1 MTHHSQRL
9 WHPFADMAKV
19 PGNELVL
26 VRGDGAWLEDDA
38 GMRYLD
44 ATASL
49 WYCNVGHGRTELAEV
64 AAAQMRELPAYST
77 FGHYANRPALELAER
92 LTDIAPIEDAVAFLT
107 TGGSD
112 AVETAGKM
120 TRRYWQLRGEP
131 QRTVLVARS
140 EAYHGMNA
148 YGTSLAGIAPNAA
161 GWGTLI
167 PDVVHIPHDDPAALD
182 RVLADQGD
190 RIAAFIGEPVIGAG
204 GVIPPAD
211 GYWERI
217 QDACA
222 RAGILL
228 IADEVITGYGRTGP
242 WFGSERYGIRPDL
255 VTSAKGLTSGY
266 LPLGAVLAGPRV
278 RDALWAEDA
287 GMFRHGYTYS
297 GHAAAC
303 AVAIANL
310 DIIEREGLRDRVRA
324 LEPVL
329 ARVLGE
335 LEREPLVEATR
346 TAGLL
351 GAVQIDADARAAQ
364 PGLVDGIVGELQA
377 DGVLLRGLVGHSLQ
391 ISPPFV
397 ISEDELEL
405 LGEKIAGAL
414 ARVGVGAAA

>member
-1 MTHHSQRL
+1 MTQHPQRL
-9 WHPFADMAKV
+9 WHPFADMAQV
-19 PGNELVL
+19 PGRELVL
-26 VRGDGAWLEDDA
+26 VRGDGAWLEDD
-38 GMRYLD
+38 GGNRYLD

-92 LTDIAPIEDAVAFLT
+92 LASIAPMDDAAVFLT

-120 TRRYWQLRGEP
+120 ARRYWQLRGEP

-148 YGTSLAGIAPNAA
+148 YGTSLAGIATNAA

-167 PDVVHIPHDDPAALD
+167 PDVVHIRHDDPAALE
-182 RVLADQGD
+182 RVLEDEGG
-190 RIAAFIGEPVIGAG
+190 RIAGFIGEPVIGAG

-217 QDACA
+217 QAACSKH
-222 RAGILL
+222 GILL

-278 RDALWAEDA
+278 RDALWADDA

-310 DIIEREGLRDRVRA
+310 EIIEREGLRERVRS

-335 LEREPLVEATR
+335 LEAEPLVEATR

-351 GAVQIDADARAAQ
+351 GAVQLDAEARATQ
-364 PGLVDGIVGELQA
+364 PGLVDRIVGELQA

-397 ISEDELEL
+397 ISEQEIEL
-405 LGEKIAGAL
+405 LGERIAAAL
-414 ARVGVGAAA
+414 QRVAVGAAA